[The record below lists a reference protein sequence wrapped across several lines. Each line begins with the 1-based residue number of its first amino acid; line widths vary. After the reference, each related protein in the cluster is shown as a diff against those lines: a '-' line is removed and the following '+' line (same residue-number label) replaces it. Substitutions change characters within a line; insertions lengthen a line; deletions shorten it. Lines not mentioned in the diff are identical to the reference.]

1 MKTILNLPAALLWMI
16 CATLCCLPLT
26 AKEAAYQLDQLS
38 VDGAADGTKG
48 SITIHATMGNPIGDP
63 PEPQL
68 IYSLH
73 ADATLQLSAETF
85 VQTTELTAEVKH
97 GKLETIEL
105 DVQGGLPIERVQ
117 GEGVKSWSL
126 ARPVHV
132 DNEDFARSGL
142 RLIIELKEPIEEGS
156 FTCTVTARQRDV
168 KIAGSL
174 LPLFFSPQDEDLL
187 AGKMTITASE
197 VLRAE
202 PVGVKGLRAIES
214 MDDAVQAYTYSGG
227 GQSLRVNVVS
237 QLRPN
242 VTVDDFSLEGQ
253 YADGRFRFTLS
264 GAVAV
269 LNAGEYE
276 LPLLAGGAALSGAPS
291 VEGGEILLKHDQY
304 FVRVEEAGSYPLL
317 VEFDAKVVTHAGRSV
332 VNFEVIDSAL
342 QPVRI
347 AGMPVVADQVRLNG
361 VQTKSAGD
369 AVTGHLSGDGKLS
382 LVWTDPSWKRPEA
395 VEAALFYSVESV
407 SQLAVGPGLI
417 RQVSDYSVQVM
428 QGALPR
434 MVFDLEGA
442 GEITQVKGDSILRW
456 QVLANPE
463 DATKQQLVLELNK
476 AYTEDFSINVTSQY
490 AMDAFPTQASPLKV
504 VPQGAIR
511 YSGYIR
517 IVNVGAV
524 SIDVPDAQGFAQISP
539 EYFPAQKSVMQ
550 GSGQVLAYRF
560 SDVNFDYTVQAENI
574 LPEVS
579 VSQLL
584 MYHVGLE
591 DQSLRA
597 ELELTIREAP
607 LRDFFIQIP
616 EGYSLS
622 GLKAPK
628 LADYF
633 VLENSGQGNQLRL
646 VFSQP
651 ISGRQVI
658 ELELEDNRKLAA
670 GAWTLPHF
678 QAQDVKNVR
687 GHVGVSVDPGLR
699 ASVKQIDGLSEQA
712 PNFFPKT
719 VANLQVALR
728 LREVDWSATLNVEQL
743 PQAIQA
749 DALHL
754 YSVGEGRIYGSSV
767 MNFIISGAPV
777 SEFKIQVPVA
787 MQNLDFVGR
796 DVRGWSALG
805 EGLYVVELHTP
816 ASGAYTL
823 LATYESQFEPQG
835 ERVEFSGVAP
845 QGVASEQG
853 TVVVVSNFPFALNSV
868 DSSAGLLRLEPNEI
882 PSEFRLLYD
891 SKVLAAFQYTAR
903 PMQVA
908 LELKSFEQAAGVD
921 QVIDFAELKTQISGD
936 GEVLTKVDL
945 MLKSKGQTHF
955 RMQVPEGHRIWS
967 ALVGGEKVS
976 PISVADGILL
986 PLPAGQDPNRA
997 VPVKLEL
1004 ASKAE
1009 NSERLVITAPA
1020 LFAPSLIVNWQLDS
1034 DPGYGLRYHS
1044 GDISSAQ
1051 LSPATDGF
1059 SWLRRV
1065 LAGERRHQR
1074 VVLLL
1079 LLLSG
1084 SMAVVFARSLVCGS
1098 AQQRLFTRLFK
1109 GFFLVGSLVAL
1120 VFFGLALS
1128 ANGSHSNGL
1137 QSSITLR
1144 TPIELSSQPLSLE
1157 IENRSYD
1164 ETQVG
1169 VLMLWPIVIGI
1180 ALWCYALMSDQR
1192 RELLLSAGWLCFF
1205 LAALSGF
1212 AGAELFIACLILF
1225 FVVHAIRP
1233 FCAKY
1238 LFSRLSHAMLLL
1250 AIGCMAF
1257 TPSQNLEASKVAR
1270 AVPVGIPAQELVQV
1284 VTVEDGLAY
1293 VEAEL
1298 TWHAEAGQSYTFLR
1312 APATLLETSELP
1324 KGLRLS
1330 QKAVGPQVRYQ
1341 LEAEAA
1347 GVYALSFN
1355 YRVRVV
1361 ENEGASQL
1369 ELPTGLVLSNQARIQ
1384 LSDTNMTLRS
1394 KQAVTVQALKAGKGT
1409 MQFDLVFKPSQ
1420 QVTVAWQPE
1429 RRDTSQEAAVYHA
1442 ESYDLF
1448 TPLSGLIS
1456 GYHQYRVR
1464 LAQGQLDS
1472 LKLKVP
1478 EAMTIT
1484 AVQAKHMVNWQFDPE
1499 TRELMLYFQPVQLS
1513 EFEVSVFSQYASGE
1527 LPYRRKVESPRVL
1540 GAASQLGLV
1549 ALATD
1554 EEVQVGEVTP
1564 QGATT
1569 LNLEDFPA
1577 AYAQQLAHLGRVPVV
1592 RRAYRWSADAG
1603 SLDVQALA
1611 VLPDVRVTSQQ
1622 TLSLGEDRILLRA
1635 ELQAQVNRAGV
1646 FKLSLPIPANYDVES
1661 VSGQQ
1666 LSHWNELVTAEGERS
1681 LQLHLKGK
1689 TQGQVA
1695 LNVALSGPGL
1705 GDGATFTPS
1714 ILQLEGAARHSG
1726 TLALVPELG
1735 YRLNP
1740 TERVAAIQMDP
1751 AEAGMSRQKMM
1762 LFRILNESAQL
1773 AFDVER
1779 VEPWVE
1785 VERVQSVAIRS
1796 GMVDVKGRFNFLVEN
1811 AGVRAQRFRLPE
1823 GALGVQFSGDAVA
1836 DYQQDQAGEW
1846 DVTLN
1851 QKMVGAFVL
1860 ELSYQIPTPDQP
1872 DQLTVDAVE
1881 ALGVNQQSGYLT
1893 LLPRGRLQLVP
1904 QLQGD
1909 ALQKAEAQMIAAK
1922 LRGDLKVDE
1931 ASHVY
1936 RLLQPGVRLVLD
1948 VKRHEVVELVP
1959 AQVRDVQLTSV
1970 LSGKGAMLTK
1980 VALQLD
1986 PGDKRMLRI
1995 TLPPESEF
2003 WFGFVNQQS
2012 AWPWREGNDVL
2023 LQLEAN
2029 SVAGADVSVEFFY
2042 STRSVVEDRSD
2053 LRASLRGPQL
2063 DLPLENISWSLF
2075 YPETWSVEEWEGNM
2089 TQDQVQVRRGSVT
2102 DLSSYMQSE
2111 QQNRMVQKKVA
2122 ESYLTEANNLLQM
2135 GKQQEAR
2142 QAFSSAYNLSQFDD
2156 ALNEDARVQLKNV
2169 REEQALVA
2177 LANRRNVFMN
2187 DNRGVVQTNQQV
2199 AIDESQL
2206 MNYTDKMVKDVLRGN
2221 SEEENN
2227 TLRLLAAR
2235 LIDQQQAVPVSPMS
2249 IQTVLPQQGYVAT
2262 FTRSLQIND
2271 QADLIIE
2278 LRGERS
2284 VSRRSGGNVIVI
2296 LLLVGLIFGGSM
2308 ASRSRD

>member
-1 MKTILNLPAALLWMI
+1 MKIRLNLPAALLWIVCVM
-16 CATLCCLPLT
+16 LSCLPLS
-26 AKEAAYQLDQLS
+26 AKEAAYN
-38 VDGAADGTKG
+38 VDGLTFDGSKG
-48 SITIHATMGNPIGDP
+48 SITIQALISDP
-63 PEPQL
+63 AADETEEQL

-73 ADATLQLSAETF
+73 ADATLVVQQASL
-85 VQTTELTAEVKH
+85 VQTTVLTAEVKH
-97 GKLETIEL
+97 GKLEVIEL
-105 DVQGGLPIERVQ
+105 AVTGTLPIERVS
-117 GEGVKSWSL
+117 GDGVKSWSL
-126 ARPVHV
+126 ERPALA
-132 DNEDFARSGL
+132 DDGEGRGL
-142 RLIIELKEPIEEGS
+142 RLLVELKEPIEAGT
-156 FTCTVTARQRDV
+156 FVCTVTAHQRE
-168 KIAGSL
+168 ASAPGQL
-174 LPLFFSPQDEDLL
+174 TALFFTPPDADLL
-187 AGKMTITASE
+187 TGSMLVSTAVGLRVVPSE
-197 VLRAE
+197 TQ
-202 PVGVKGLRAIES
+202 GLRAIES
-214 MDDAVQAYTYSGG
+214 IGPRTLSYAFNGG
-227 GQSLRVNVVS
+227 GQSLSLNVEP
-237 QLRPN
+237 LMHPN
-242 VTVDDFSLEGQ
+242 VTFDDFELAGEFM
-253 YADGRFRFTLS
+253 DGRFSFVMTGVLN
-264 GAVAV
+264 V
-269 LNAGEYE
+269 LNAGDYK
-276 LPLLAGGAALSGAPS
+276 LPLLAGNAAFSAAPV
-291 VEGGEILLKHDQY
+291 VEGAKVLFERNQY
-304 FVRVEEAGSYPLL
+304 YVHVEEPGEYPTRL
-317 VEFDAKVVTHAGRSV
+317 EFDARVATHAGRSV
-332 VNFEVIDSAL
+332 VSFDMIDSAL
-342 QPVRI
+342 QPIRVT
-347 AGMPVVADQVRLNG
+347 GLPVVADQVRLNG
-361 VQTKSAGD
+361 VPTKADGD
-369 AVTGHLSGDGKLS
+369 ALTGNLAGNGKLS

-417 RQVSDYSVQVM
+417 RQVSDYQVQVM
-428 QGALPR
+428 QGTLR
-434 MVFDLEGA
+434 NLVFDLEGV
-442 GEITQVKGDSILRW
+442 GEITQVTSDSILRW
-456 QVLANPE
+456 QVLPNPE
-463 DATKQQLVLELNK
+463 DAALQQLVLELNK
-476 AYTEDFSINVTSQY
+476 DYTGDFSIRVQSQY
-490 AMDAFPTQASPLKV
+490 AMDAFPTQADPLRV

-524 SIDVPDAQGFAQISP
+524 SIDVPKAQGFAQISP
-539 EYFPAQKSVMQ
+539 EYFPAQNTVVE

-622 GLKAPK
+622 DLKAPK

-633 VLENSGQGNQLRL
+633 VLENAEGGNQLRL

-658 ELELEDNRKLAA
+658 ELELEDNRKLTA
-670 GAWTLPHF
+670 GSWTLPSF

-699 ASVKQIDGLSEQA
+699 ASVQSIEGLSEQA

-728 LREVDWSATLNVEQL
+728 LREVDWAATLEVEQL

-777 SEFKIQVPVA
+777 SEFKIQVPES
-787 MQNLDFVGR
+787 MHNLDFVGR
-796 DVRGWSALG
+796 DVRGWSPLG

-823 LATYESQFEPQG
+823 LATYESQFESQG
-835 ERVEFSGVAP
+835 ERVAFAGVAP

-853 TVVVVSNFPFALNSV
+853 YVVVVSNFPFALNAV
-868 DSSAGLLRLEPNEI
+868 ESSAGLLRLEPNEI

-903 PMQVA
+903 PMQVE
-908 LELKSFEQAAGVD
+908 LELKSFAQAAGMD
-921 QVIDFAELKTQISGD
+921 QVIDFAELKTQISRD
-936 GEVLTKVDL
+936 GEILTAVDL

-967 ALVGGEKVS
+967 ALVAGEKVS
-976 PISVADGILL
+976 PISVADAILL

-1004 ASKAE
+1004 ASKADNAE
-1009 NSERLVITAPA
+1009 KLVITAPA

-1034 DPGYGLRYHS
+1034 DPGYGLRYQG

-1059 SWLRRV
+1059 SWLRGV

-1074 VVLLL
+1074 VALLL

-1084 SMAVVFARSLVCGS
+1084 SVGIFAARLFVCGS
-1098 AQQRLFTRLFK
+1098 GQHGLFSRLFK
-1109 GFFLVGSLVAL
+1109 IFLLVGSLLAL
-1120 VFFGLALS
+1120 VFFGMVLS
-1128 ANGSHSNGL
+1128 NNSPHSSGL
-1137 QSSITLR
+1137 QNSITLR

-1157 IENRSYD
+1157 VENRSYD
-1164 ETQVG
+1164 ETEVG
-1169 VLMLWPIVIGI
+1169 VFALWPAVIGV
-1180 ALWCYALMSDQR
+1180 ALWCTAMMTDKR
-1192 RELLLSAGWLCFF
+1192 RQLLLSAGWLCVF
-1205 LAALSGF
+1205 LGALSGF

-1225 FVVHAIRP
+1225 FVVHVMRP

-1238 LFSRLSHAMLLL
+1238 LFGGVVQASVLL
-1250 AIGCMAF
+1250 ALGCLAF
-1257 TPSQNLEASKVAR
+1257 TPSSHLEAR
-1270 AVPVGIPAQELVQV
+1270 TLQLPEPAVAQELTQSIEVQDDIAHV
-1284 VTVEDGLAY
+1284 AAD
-1293 VEAEL
+1293 L
-1298 TWHAEAGQSYTFLR
+1298 TWVAAAGERYIFLR
-1312 APATLLETSELP
+1312 APATLLEMSKLP
-1324 KGLRLS
+1324 EGLRLS
-1330 QKAVGPQVRYQ
+1330 KVNVSSQVNYQ
-1341 LEAEAA
+1341 LEAETE
-1347 GVYALSFN
+1347 GSYTLSYR
-1355 YRVRVV
+1355 YRVPVV
-1361 ENEGASQL
+1361 LQQDGQSKVQ
-1369 ELPTGLVLSNQARIQ
+1369 LPTGLVLSNQASIQ
-1384 LSDTNMTLRS
+1384 LPNTNVTLES
-1394 KQAVTVQALKAGKGT
+1394 EQAVTVQSIKAPKGA
-1409 MQFDLVFKPSQ
+1409 MQFKVVFKPASE
-1420 QVTVAWQPE
+1420 VSLAWQPE
-1429 RRDTSQEAAVYHA
+1429 RRDSSQEAAVYHA

-1448 TPLSGLIS
+1448 TPLSGLMS
-1456 GYHQYRVR
+1456 GYHRYRVR

-1478 EAMTIT
+1478 EEMTIT
-1484 AVQAKHMVNWQFDPE
+1484 AVQAKHMVNWQFDPDA
-1499 TRELMLYFQPVQLS
+1499 RELMLYFQPVQLS
-1513 EFEVSVFSQYASGE
+1513 EFEVAVFSQYASGE
-1527 LPYRRKVESPRVL
+1527 LPYRRAVESPRVI

-1554 EEVQVGEVTP
+1554 EEVQVGEVDP

-1592 RRAYRWSADAG
+1592 RRAYRWSAESG
-1603 SLDVQALA
+1603 SLGVQALA

-1635 ELQAQVNRAGV
+1635 ELQAQINRAGV
-1646 FKLSLPIPANYDVES
+1646 FKLSLPLPADYDVES

-1666 LSHWNELVTAEGERS
+1666 LSHWNESTGADGARS

-1689 TQGQVA
+1689 TQGAVV
-1695 LNVALSGPGL
+1695 LNVGLSGPGL
-1705 GDGATFTPS
+1705 GDQASFTPS
-1714 ILQLEGAARHSG
+1714 ILQLEGAGRHSG

-1751 AEAGMSRQKMM
+1751 AAAGMSRQKMM
-1762 LFRILNESAQL
+1762 LFRILNENAQL
-1773 AFDVER
+1773 VFDVER
-1779 VEPWVE
+1779 VDPWVE

-1796 GMVDVKGRFNFLVEN
+1796 GMVDVKARFNFLVEN
-1811 AGVRAQRFRLPE
+1811 AGIREQRFRLPE

-1836 DYQQDQAGEW
+1836 DHQEDVSSEW
-1846 DVTLN
+1846 TVKLN
-1851 QKMVGAFVL
+1851 QKMVGAFVV

-1872 DQLTVDAVE
+1872 DQLTVQAVE

-1904 QLQGD
+1904 QMQGD

-1936 RLLQPGVRLVLD
+1936 RLLRPDVSLLLD

-1959 AQVRDVQLTSV
+1959 AQVRDVKLTSV

-1995 TLPPESEF
+1995 SLPPESEF
-2003 WFGFVNQQS
+2003 WFGFLNQQS
-2012 AWPWREGNDVL
+2012 AWPWREGSDIL

-2042 STRSVVEDRSD
+2042 STQSVIEDRRD

-2075 YPETWSVEEWEGNM
+2075 YPETWTVEEWEGNM
-2089 TQDQVQVRRGSVT
+2089 TQAQVDVRRARVT
-2102 DLSSYMQSE
+2102 DLSSYMQLE
-2111 QQNRMVQKKVA
+2111 QQNRMVQKRKA
-2122 ESYLTEANNLLQM
+2122 EGYLTTANNLREL

-2187 DNRGVVQTNQQV
+2187 DNRGVVQANEQI

-2249 IQTVLPQQGYVAT
+2249 IQTVLPQQGNVAT

-2278 LRGERS
+2278 LRGERTA
-2284 VSRRSGGNVIVI
+2284 SRRSGGNLMVV
-2296 LLLVGLIFGGSM
+2296 LLLAVLIFGVSIV
-2308 ASRSRD
+2308 SRTGVKA